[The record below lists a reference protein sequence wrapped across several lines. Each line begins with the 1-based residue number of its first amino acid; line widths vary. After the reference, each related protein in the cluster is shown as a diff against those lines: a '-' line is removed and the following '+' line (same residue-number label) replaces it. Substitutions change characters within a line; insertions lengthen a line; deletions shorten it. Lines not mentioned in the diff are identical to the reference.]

1 MAEGNTDISVSEPK
15 KIGFFSL
22 DINGVFLNNDS
33 KKKTFIEPKRNSDGV
48 LLKPLDLKKG
58 TMTKKRDENKKP
70 KLDNILQWIKLHGR
84 DMQTDFVCK
93 RSLLNKIMS
102 TPYDA
107 KKKLRIDVTL
117 YKGIYYLCNR
127 PKENKPEQTEC
138 REEEKWGYKFEQY
151 LTEDMDYNS
160 CEAFYNVMKV
170 QVGSHIL
177 VYSCEVDAVS
187 TDESGEHSVEFKTI
201 KHSKLDAERIAT
213 FKRYKLLKWWSQSV
227 LVQASEVVDTEC
239 SCESVSVQAPEV
251 VDTECSCE
259 SVSVQ
264 ASEVVDTECSCKSVS
279 VQASEVVYTESSC
292 ESASV
297 QAPEVVDTEC
307 SCKSIS
313 VQATEAVDTE
323 CSCKSVSIVSIVQP
337 PDVVDTEFSRWCS
350 QDYLWVSR

>member
-151 LTEDMDYNS
+151 LTEESTDPLLIPDMDYNS

-213 FKRYKLLKWWSQSV
+213 FKRYNLLTWWIQSFLGGVPKIICGFRDDIEKLDTGIVIKLKTKQTAKIPFESDIKWKTNECFDSLNELLKHIISNVKEDNPRQLLEYPNDKYTVRQRKYYTWRNTSSTYDF
-227 LVQASEVVDTEC
+227 L
-239 SCESVSVQAPEV
+239 PEW
-251 VDTECSCE
+251 
-259 SVSVQ
+259 
-264 ASEVVDTECSCKSVS
+264 
-279 VQASEVVYTESSC
+279 YT
-292 ESASV
+292 
-297 QAPEVVDTEC
+297 
-307 SCKSIS
+307 
-313 VQATEAVDTE
+313 
-323 CSCKSVSIVSIVQP
+323 
-337 PDVVDTEFSRWCS
+337 
-350 QDYLWVSR
+350 L